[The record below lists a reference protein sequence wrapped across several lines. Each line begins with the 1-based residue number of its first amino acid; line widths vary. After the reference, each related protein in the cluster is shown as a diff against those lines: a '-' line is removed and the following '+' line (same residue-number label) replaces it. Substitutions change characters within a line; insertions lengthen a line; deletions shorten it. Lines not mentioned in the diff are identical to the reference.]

1 MKALV
6 FLGLATSLL
15 LGCAKNESP
24 APESSNKAILPACSA
39 YGGFAGRVCP
49 VSIYALIA
57 NPTTYYGKTIAFSG
71 YIQRSPDGT
80 IVVYPSS
87 ETAASSDL
95 ASAVLCSSGRESCE
109 SYAGKYAEVFG
120 DFTEKTEQDFFFK
133 PVGTIKLT
141 HVRSVKQPTER

>member
-15 LGCAKNESP
+15 LGCVNNESP
-24 APESSNKAILPACSA
+24 APGSSSKAALPVCSA

-57 NPTTYYGKTIAFSG
+57 TPTTYYGKTIAFRG
-71 YIQRSPDGT
+71 YIHRSPDGT
-80 IVVYPSS
+80 IIVYPSS
-87 ETAASSDL
+87 EAAASNDL

-109 SYAGKYAEVFG
+109 SYAGKYAELFG
-120 DFTEKTEQDFFFK
+120 DFTDKTEQDFFFK

-141 HVRSVKQPTER
+141 HVRSAKYPAER